1 MHDSRAARRLISGA
15 CLILG
20 PALAFLGILVRPNGS
35 DDTGGELL
43 SFVGANA
50 NTVLASDVLFI
61 AAILLLVPA
70 LVGAIHVLRNRAPI
84 LGYLGGGLA
93 IAGYVCLISRVVVDG
108 VALEMVGR
116 GTTGADMAAVLDR
129 TMNQDLL
136 FAILTI
142 VFVAGHIIGTT
153 LLGIGFWRAHSMPVW
168 AAAAVAIS
176 QPVHLIAHGIENKP
190 LDVIAFALFA
200 GGLAM
205 LGVRVLRMRDAEWEA
220 EPADAGWNALHIAAP
235 KKQEAMAR

>member
-1 MHDSRAARRLISGA
+1 MHDSRTARRLFSGA

-43 SFVGANA
+43 SFVGANGS
-50 NTVLASDVLFI
+50 TVLASDVLFI

-70 LVGAIHVLRNRAPI
+70 LVGAIHLLRNRAPI

-93 IAGYVCLISRVVVDG
+93 IAGYVCLISRVALDS

-153 LLGIGFWRAHSMPVW
+153 MLGIGLWRAHSMPVW
-168 AAAAVAIS
+168 AAAAVAVS
-176 QPVHLIAHGIENKP
+176 QPVHFIAHGIENKP
-190 LDVIAFALFA
+190 LDVVAFALFA
-200 GGLAM
+200 AGLAT
-205 LGVRVLRMRDAEWEA
+205 LGVRVLRMHDGEWEA
-220 EPADAGWNALHIAAP
+220 LPADAVWNALETATL
-235 KKQEAMAR
+235 KKREAMAR

>member
-1 MHDSRAARRLISGA
+1 MHDSRTVRRLFSGA
-15 CLILG
+15 CLIAG
-20 PALAFLGILVRPNGS
+20 PALFLLGILVRPAGS
-35 DDTGGELL
+35 DDTGPELL
-43 SFVGANA
+43 SFIGTNGTSVLVG
-50 NTVLASDVLFI
+50 DVFLI

-70 LVGAIHVLRNRAPI
+70 FIGAIHVLRNRDPI

-116 GTTGADMAAVLDR
+116 GTTGADVAAVLDR
-129 TMNQDLL
+129 LMNQDLL

-168 AAAAVAIS
+168 AAAAVAVS
-176 QPVHLIAHGIENKP
+176 QPVHFIAHGIENKP
-190 LDVIAFALFA
+190 LDVVAFALFA
-200 GGLAM
+200 AGLAM
-205 LGVRVLRMRDAEWEA
+205 LGARVLRMHDAEWEA
-220 EPADAGWNALHIAAP
+220 EPAKAGWSALQAATL
-235 KKQEAMAR
+235 KKREAMAR